1 MRPGLVLNGT
11 HERLQRVPNH
21 LSVILAFL
29 TSLRG
34 QQDGG
39 GAKKVSLQVGLDLL
53 MSGSRDSLRIHTGK
67 RISVSGEWFG
77 RNRRGAGTYLVCK
90 HAPAPLSRRPAV
102 RADTL
107 CRHGAPA

>member
-1 MRPGLVLNGT
+1 MNGSSACRT
-11 HERLQRVPNH
+11 I

-77 RNRRGAGTYLVCK
+77 PNRD
-90 HAPAPLSRRPAV
+90 PAIGSQKRYPHV
-102 RADTL
+102 K
-107 CRHGAPA
+107 G